1 MLEKTIRWGGNSEK
15 ASSGMNA
22 ARTAAQIKLNL
33 KDSVEEFY
41 KYVNTRP
48 TLDFRIQYRTGLM
61 FTVSCAQTGTP
72 SPLATV
78 SPTKSWLTS

>member
-1 MLEKTIRWGGNSEK
+1 LAEAIRAGAHVDMLEKTIRWGGNSEK

-41 KYVNTRP
+41 KYAST
-48 TLDFRIQYRTGLM
+48 TG
-61 FTVSCAQTGTP
+61 
-72 SPLATV
+72 
-78 SPTKSWLTS
+78 